1 MKFHICGYYKNPL
14 VGIANVCEEIYCSRS
29 FIENYNPG
37 LFHENQNIYVKLKED
52 VSREKAYE
60 ILQDINSEIGGDGV
74 AMKMGSTGSARK
86 FAAAEKNIVYCF
98 AYGHISDSYTFN
110 IFGLNWP

>member
-1 MKFHICGYYKNPL
+1 
-14 VGIANVCEEIYCSRS
+14 
-29 FIENYNPG
+29 
-37 LFHENQNIYVKLKED
+37 
-52 VSREKAYE
+52 
-60 ILQDINSEIGGDGV
+60 
-74 AMKMGSTGSARK
+74 MKMGSTGSAGK